1 MGAPF
6 ADVGASLAETKS
18 CQKFSWTR
26 PSQESDEARME
37 EKPRRRISR
46 TGASAPPKN
55 VVLDESERQLAG
67 VKCAVLDWLPAL
79 KGTFKISIE
88 NPLVQSERDFDGYD
102 GWHNLAVRT
111 HGGFELPAP
120 DGFDGFLFQAKTWA
134 FHNGDV
140 GGAAIYGDRHLQHHR
155 ALILGFARLVGIL
168 RDRAIQANW
177 YPNAV
182 HARAK
187 RAAARAAALAGAET
201 PAGAAADAGA
211 IAVTERIRVRGS
223 ERVTECRHIRTRNF
237 QVWRTQQR
245 GIHGQFRI
253 QILNLHLRWSKLRP
267 LEFGQFPFVHR
278 SQGVVVGAATAPGFV
293 RAGRQ
298 LRDIGRNVERHNVH
312 IALRLNR
319 RRKVPEK
326 RNKNDQCEDCRVEPH
341 GNDLCPAEVF
351 VLRPNLFHLYRFA
364 SHSQWRKLGWRERFL
379 DAVEETAKVRS
390 PIDCQLAVER
400 PLGHRAGA
408 QKLFQ
413 VLADSAAKRIARERC
428 TRTFHD
434 FHRAL
439 GQKLL

>member
-26 PSQESDEARME
+26 PSQESDEARIE

-55 VVLDESERQLAG
+55 VVLDEGERQLAG
-67 VKCAVLDWLPAL
+67 VKCAVLDWLPAS

-111 HGGFELPAP
+111 HGRFELPAP

-140 GGAAIYGDRHLQHHR
+140 GGAAVGGDRHLQDDR
-155 ALILGFARLVGIL
+155 SLILGFARLVGIL
-168 RDRAIQANW
+168 RDRAVQANRHAD
-177 YPNAV
+177 AV

-187 RAAARAAALAGAET
+187 RAAARSAAFARTES
-201 PAGAAADAGA
+201 PAGAAA
-211 IAVTERIRVRGS
+211 VTKRIRVRGS
-223 ERVTECRHIRTRNF
+223 QRVTECRHIRARNF
-237 QVWRTQQR
+237 QVRRTQER
-245 GIHGQFRI
+245 GIHGHLRI
-253 QILNLHLRWSKLRP
+253 QILNLHLRRSKLRP
-267 LEFGQFPFVHR
+267 LELGQFPFIHR
-278 SQGVVVGAATAPGFV
+278 SQGVVVGAATAAGFV

-298 LRDIGRNVERHNVH
+298 LRYVGRNVERHNDH
-312 IALRLNR
+312 IAIRLNGR
-319 RRKVPEK
+319 GKVPEK
-326 RNKNDQCEDCRVEPH
+326 RNKNDQCEDRCVKTH
-341 GNDLCPAEVF
+341 GNDLRPAEVF
-351 VLRPNLFHLYRFA
+351 VLRPNLFHPYRLA
-364 SHSQWRKLGWRERFL
+364 RHLQWWKLGWCERFL
-379 DAVEETAKVRS
+379 DPVEETSKVRA
-390 PIDCQLAVER
+390 PIHCQLAVER
-400 PLGHRAGA
+400 SFGHRAGA

-413 VLADSAAKRIARERC
+413 VLANSAAKRIARERR
-428 TRTFHD
+428 TRTLHNFHW
-434 FHRAL
+434 AL